1 MVSLVRFLLLPQQ
14 RLQYRLNF
22 VRFKIKSTE
31 KTIRYCVS
39 HGLNNNPQFLLCYLD
54 RYCTEFEVLYARQI
68 ENKSL

>member
-39 HGLNNNPQFLLCYLD
+39 RGLNNNPQFLLCNLD
-54 RYCTEFEVLYARQI
+54 RYCTEFEELYARQMK
-68 ENKSL
+68 NKSL